1 MDFIQYLNSMLSR
14 KINFDFRWLV
24 IFVSILF
31 FSLILYI
38 NNYCGGY
45 QIALKN
51 FGILSVPYFVD
62 LRILLCGIEA
72 MRIGFDPYEYICF
85 GGIAYYNYP
94 RSWYLFTYFPFMK
107 LENLF
112 FIGFSLIGFF
122 YCSIIFFIGKITFRD
137 SLIYILVLCSPAVLL
152 GLERGNSDLIV
163 FIFCLVA
170 TSKNFRFNFILI
182 TLVTLLKIY
191 PLGAILSFINKDVK
205 AKYLLRYLLS
215 FAILIIIYVFYNYN
229 DLLTVSI
236 KTPRPFWEHSYGLAA
251 LPLMVFKYIGYYKT
265 LIFMIFIG
273 LNLIFSVLMFR
284 KLWIYVNGLPISQSS
299 HGQSYLVGSAIFVV
313 SFLIGSNWE
322 YRLVFLILTIPQLLI
337 WFRLRQALLSKIVL
351 FLLLITFWQ
360 SAISNKLIEF
370 HFIYYPIISA
380 IFHLLLFNLF
390 LLIIV
395 VNIVRYIKENFEGNV
410 SIKSV
415 FNIS

>member
-1 MDFIQYLNSMLSR
+1 MLSR

-24 IFVSILF
+24 VFAVILF

-38 NNYCGGY
+38 NNYYGGY

-72 MRIGFDPYEYICF
+72 MRIGFNPYEYICF
-85 GGIAYYNYP
+85 DGIAYYNYP
-94 RSWYLFTYFPFMK
+94 RSWYLFTYFSFIK

-112 FIGFSLIGFF
+112 FIGFSIIVFF
-122 YCSIIFFIGKITFRD
+122 YCSIIFFIGKISFRE
-137 SLIYILVLCSPAVLL
+137 SLFYILVLCSPAVLL

-163 FIFCLVA
+163 FIFCLFA
-170 TSKNFRFNFILI
+170 SSNNFRLNFILI
-182 TLVTLLKIY
+182 TSLTLLKIY
-191 PLGAILSFINKDVK
+191 PLGAILSFINKDMKV
-205 AKYLLRYLLS
+205 KYLLRYLFS
-215 FAILIIIYVFYNYN
+215 FAIILIIYVFYNYN
-229 DLLTVSI
+229 DLLTVSS

-251 LPLMVFKYIGYYKT
+251 LPLMVYKYIGYYKT

-273 LNLIFSVLMFR
+273 MNLIFSFFMFR
-284 KLWIYVNGLPISQSS
+284 KLWIYANGLSISQSS
-299 HGQSYLVGSAIFVV
+299 HGYSYLIGSAIFVV

-322 YRLVFLILTIPQLLI
+322 YRLVFLILTIPQLLK
-337 WFRLRQALLSKIVL
+337 WFRLRQAVYSKIVL
-351 FLLLITFWQ
+351 FLSLITFWQ
-360 SAISNKLIEF
+360 SAISSKLVAI
-370 HFIYYPIISA
+370 HFIYFPIISA

-395 VNIVRYIKENFEGNV
+395 LNIVRYFKQNFEGNISV
-410 SIKSV
+410 KSV
-415 FNIS
+415 LNRS